1 MVFPVISGID
11 ANDRRRH
18 ISVILYMD
26 RLEDLLMKRK
36 WKQSCQ
42 QDEEPEL
49 YDAIKDVAPEW
60 WDEDTRIL
68 LHRNNTLKRHKDRN
82 DNEHSWI
89 LWLGHYSGGALNF
102 DDGKR
107 IRGQQEWQ
115 KINGQTPLVTLTKG
129 PNIPSCF

>member
-1 MVFPVISGID
+1 
-11 ANDRRRH
+11 
-18 ISVILYMD
+18 
-26 RLEDLLMKRK
+26 MKRK

-60 WDEDTRIL
+60 WDEDTRIV

-107 IRGQQEWQ
+107 IRGQQEWH
-115 KINGQTPLVTLTKG
+115 KINGQIPHWYDPHQGTKYSVLLSRGMKKNQTEATSTRHPLE
-129 PNIPSCF
+129 PSL